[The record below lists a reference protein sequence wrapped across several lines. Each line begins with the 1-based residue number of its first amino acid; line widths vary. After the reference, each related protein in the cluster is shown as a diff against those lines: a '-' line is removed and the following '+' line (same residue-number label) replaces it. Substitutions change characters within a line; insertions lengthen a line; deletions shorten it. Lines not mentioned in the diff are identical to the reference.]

1 MYTMNFLVF
10 SRWKVHFKLNI
21 SRFIYIRMHKRDYLI
36 MPFSISKGEV
46 QRKAVIF
53 HPPFKMYM
61 WGMCQVI
68 WWAYVQWPVETV
80 SPFPSQFTPS
90 LSPDHFLCFCQVSL
104 LLFFKLR
111 SCRENLQNVLKV
123 TQFQTEFLS
132 CRARHEQLFGEIVF
146 TAKFC

>member
-1 MYTMNFLVF
+1 MYTINFLVF

-104 LLFFKLR
+104 LLFLSSEAAEKIFRRYLR
-111 SCRENLQNVLKV
+111 S
-123 TQFQTEFLS
+123 LS
-132 CRARHEQLFGEIVF
+132 FRLSFSLAELDMNSCLV
-146 TAKFC
+146 K

>member
-10 SRWKVHFKLNI
+10 SRWKVHFKLHV

-36 MPFSISKGEV
+36 MPFSISKGKV
-46 QRKAVIF
+46 QRKAVFF

-104 LLFFKLR
+104 LLFLSSEAAEKIFRRYLR
-111 SCRENLQNVLKV
+111 S
-123 TQFQTEFLS
+123 LS
-132 CRARHEQLFGEIVF
+132 FRLSFSLAELDMNSCLV
-146 TAKFC
+146 K

>member
-1 MYTMNFLVF
+1 MYTINFLVF

-36 MPFSISKGEV
+36 MPFSISKGKV
-46 QRKAVIF
+46 QRKAVFF

-104 LLFFKLR
+104 LLFLSSEAAEKIFRMYLR
-111 SCRENLQNVLKV
+111 S
-123 TQFQTEFLS
+123 LS
-132 CRARHEQLFGEIVF
+132 FRLSFSLAELDMNSCLV
-146 TAKFC
+146 K